1 MSERSHEKAQRL
13 LAAIYSAIARKRVTP
28 EEIAEIRAKLPP
40 KPHGP
45 RRRRP
50 F

>member
-1 MSERSHEKAQRL
+1 MSEQPREKVQKL
-13 LAAIYSAIARKRVTP
+13 LAALYSAIARKRVTP
-28 EEIAEIRAKLPP
+28 EEIAEIRARLSV

-45 RRRRP
+45 RRRRS